1 MRWISSQPATGSIV
15 LSDDNTANSTGS
27 SREWLKPYQFQP
39 GQSGNPSGRSKKKLI
54 DWALEEELAALDSEQ
69 ARKIAKAMIAKAV
82 EDVAAARLVT
92 ERTEGKPIQKLEHS
106 GPDGSPVQGLIR
118 VEFVKA

>member
-1 MRWISSQPATGSIV
+1 VSDVANNEETTPKLGGITGK
-15 LSDDNTANSTGS
+15 G
-27 SREWLKPYQFQP
+27 FMP
-39 GQSGNPSGRSKKKLI
+39 GQSGNLSGRPKKKLI
-54 DWALEEELAALDSEQ
+54 DWALEEELAALDSEE
-69 ARKIAKAMIAKAV
+69 ARKIAKALVQLAAK
-82 EDVAAARLVT
+82 DVAAARLVT